1 MSAVEV
7 KLNREFKPTRDYK
20 GTQIV
25 EDTGLNYVDVFFPNG
40 EQRTMGYISR
50 DENDSRWTPC
60 HQAPQAVFDAIQQAI
75 NAQRGGVA
83 KAPHVLTSFD
93 PDEE

>member
-7 KLNREFKPTRDYK
+7 KLSREFKPKRKYK
-20 GTQIV
+20 GLDVV
-25 EDTGLNYVDVFFPNG
+25 EDTGLNYVDVYWPNG

-60 HQAPQAVFDAIQQAI
+60 HQAPQAVFDAIQKAI

-83 KAPHVLTSFD
+83 KAPHVLTTFD
-93 PDEE
+93 SEN